1 MKILDYKDQI
11 VVASKYFNSDEMIKI
26 YHLGLRNFGEN
37 YVNDLLTKKQ
47 SLSHLN
53 DIKWHL
59 IGHLQTNKVKKIINE
74 IDYLHTLDSEKLAK
88 EIQKYRIMPLNC
100 LIQLNLEENDQKSGI
115 FINQLDDLM
124 KSIEKYDKINL
135 IGLMTIGTIND
146 LEKTEAIFKELA
158 SLKSK
163 YNFKVISMGMSQDYE
178 IALKYHSDFLR
189 IGSLFKEVI

>member
-1 MKILDYKDQI
+1 MTILDYKDQI
-11 VVASKYFNSDEMIKI
+11 VVASKYFNTDEMIKI
-26 YHLGLRNFGEN
+26 YHLGFINFGEN

-47 SLSHLN
+47 NLSHLN